1 MCDKE
6 IPDMDTEIEKQ
17 TGKPEKGRPKDAEGR
32 KPEELRTYD
41 LLDELGIAYERV
53 DHEAAFTMEACED
66 IDRILGVEMCKN
78 LFLCNAQKTD
88 FYLLMMP
95 GKKIFKTKF
104 LSKQIGSSRLSFAD
118 EGHMKEYLGLAPGS
132 ASVLGLMNDRD
143 KRVRLLIDEDV
154 LKDEYIG
161 CHPCV
166 NTSSLR
172 IRTKDIMDVFLKYV
186 GHVPAIV
193 ELPWDC

>member
-6 IPDMDTEIEKQ
+6 RPDMDTEIEKQ